1 MGKSK
6 VADSLSQ
13 LPLLETEENVYVEPY
28 GYRVLLVTMHDLQA
42 ETAPEES
49 PPESVS
55 VPDKQDVTPNPEV
68 AELSGSQL
76 DTETLKK
83 KTRQKWNL
91 FK

>member
-1 MGKSK
+1 MDLD
-6 VADSLSQ
+6 VAVPAKANGDSRVVDM
-13 LPLLETEENVYVEPY
+13 PNV
-28 GYRVLLVTMHDLQA
+28 

-55 VPDKQDVTPNPEV
+55 VPDKQDVTLTPNPEV

-83 KTRQKWNL
+83 KRRQKWIL